1 MKWLM
6 TLVLAVSAMAAG
18 IDGKWKAKFDT
29 QIGEQHYTYDFKSDG
44 GKLTGTAAN
53 DMGSTEIKDGVI
65 EGDTVTFVENL
76 DFNGNAISI
85 EYKGKIS
92 GDEIKFVRKV
102 GDFATE
108 EFVAK
113 REK

>member
-1 MKWLM
+1 MKWLISFAL
-6 TLVLAVSAMAAG
+6 TLSAVAAG
-18 IDGKWKAKFDT
+18 IDGKWQAKFDT
-29 QIGEQHYTYDFKSDG
+29 PVGEQHYTYDFKSDG

-53 DMGSTEIKDGVI
+53 DMGSTEIKEGVI
-65 EGDTVTFVENL
+65 EGDTISFVENL
-76 DFNGNAISI
+76 DFNGNAIHI
-85 EYKGKIS
+85 QYKGTIS

-113 REK
+113 RDK

>member
-1 MKWLM
+1 MKHLIAFA
-6 TLVLAVSAMAAG
+6 LAVSALAAG

-29 QIGEQHYTYDFKSDG
+29 QVGEQHYTYDLKSDG

-53 DMGSTEIKDGVI
+53 DMGSTEIKEGVV
-65 EGDTVTFVENL
+65 EGDTISFVEAL
-76 DFNGNAISI
+76 DFNGNAIRI
-85 EYKGKIS
+85 AYKGKIS
-92 GDEIKFVRKV
+92 GDEIHFVRQV